1 MKLKNTFALSL
12 LASSIISLTPASA
25 AGRGPAPDLFD
36 NFGMPQAKD
45 KTLPAKA
52 VKGRKRAVA
61 VHTDLLEMDALTL
74 NLFDDVVVTV
84 VRDRLIDK
92 VKGSSTWIGHVD
104 GEPES
109 EVFLTIRGQIMSGTV
124 QIGEE
129 IYEIEPKGNNRHDI
143 IQVDLSKN
151 PRDKEDTITVDLP
164 TAGDRTAG
172 PSATDEPVTSGDGT
186 GIIIDLMVVYTP
198 KAKNNASGQTGIE
211 AKIANAVAKA
221 NQAYINS
228 KVDMQLNI
236 VYMGEVS
243 YNETGNMTT
252 SLTDLRGTSD
262 GKMDAVHNL
271 RNQYGADQVVLVTA
285 DTNYCGIAYVMNNPS
300 TSFAPYAFGV
310 VHDDST
316 YACLSDNT
324 LAHELG
330 HNQGDQHDKASS
342 SSAGA
347 YDYSYG
353 YRLCQTG
360 GFRTV
365 MSYSCSGGAR
375 VSYFSNPDVSLTTG
389 QATGTAT
396 ENNALS
402 MNNTKAIVAAFR
414 STMDSTTPNAP
425 SNLAASALSASEI
438 ALTWSD
444 NSSNETGFRLE
455 RSTDGSNWSEFVVTA
470 GNTTGF
476 TDSGLVASTA
486 YQYRIRAYN
495 SNGNS
500 SYSNIG
506 NATTDASVA
515 SACTSNAP
523 ALTMGPGALYSKPGA
538 TVKFDISLT
547 NQDTSACGISTFT
560 LAGND
565 NTALGSYA
573 LSPASSTSTSWS
585 STSPST
591 DGTYTKSVTASA
603 TGHASAT
610 RSATVTVDGTA
621 PTAPGNLT
629 AGASKKN
636 QVSLSWTASTDSGS
650 GIAHYVIKRNNS
662 PVATTTGTGYT
673 DKLSGR
679 TKSSLTY
686 TVEAVDKVG
695 NTAASSTSVA
705 VGDAAPGKKK

>member
-12 LASSIISLTPASA
+12 LASSIISLTPAGA

-52 VKGRKRAVA
+52 VKGRNRAVA
-61 VHTDLLEMDALTL
+61 VHTDLLEMDTLTL
-74 NLFDDVVVTV
+74 NLFDDVVVTA

-109 EVFLTIRGQIMSGTV
+109 EVFLTIRGQSMSGTV

-143 IQVDLSKN
+143 IQVDPSKN
-151 PRDKEDTITVDLP
+151 PRDNEDTITVDLP

-172 PSATDEPVTSGDGT
+172 PSATDEPVTSAAGT
-186 GIIIDLMVVYTP
+186 GTIIDLMVVYTP

-228 KVDMQLNI
+228 KVDMQLNV

-252 SLTDLRGTSD
+252 SLTDLRGTND

-271 RNQYGADQVVLVTA
+271 RNQYGADQVLLVTA
-285 DTNYCGIAYVMNNPS
+285 DTNYCGIAYVMSNPS

-330 HNQGDQHDKASS
+330 HNQGDQHDKANS

-375 VSYFSNPDVSLTTG
+375 VSYFSNPNVSLTTG
-389 QATGTAT
+389 QTTGTAT

-414 STMDSTTPNAP
+414 STIDSTTPNAP

-444 NSSNETGFRLE
+444 NSSDETGFRLE
-455 RSTDGSNWSEFVVTA
+455 RSADGSNWAEFAVTA

-476 TDSGLVASTA
+476 TDSSLVTSTT

-506 NATTDASVA
+506 SATTNAQVA
-515 SACTSNAP
+515 STCTSNTP
-523 ALTMGPGALYSKPGA
+523 ALTMGPNALYSKPGA
-538 TVKFDISLT
+538 TIKFDISLT

-560 LAGND
+560 LTGND

-585 STSPST
+585 SPAPST

-629 AGASKKN
+629 AVSKKN
-636 QVSLSWTASTDSGS
+636 QVNLSWTASTDSGS
-650 GIAHYVIKRNNS
+650 GIAHYIIKRNNS
-662 PVATTTGTGYT
+662 PVATTTGTSYT

-679 TKSSLTY
+679 SKGSFTY

-695 NTAASSTSVA
+695 NIAGSSTSVA
-705 VGDAAPGKKK
+705 VGDAAPGKGK